1 MFLFLPEGD
10 LSSFMGCGEE
20 PIGSEAELQEGDGK
34 ERGEQ
39 KEKPAAAGGVTS
51 SRAPHP
57 SKRAFRAS
65 RMCQRCSRRCQ

>member
-10 LSSFMGCGEE
+10 LSSFIGCGEE

-39 KEKPAAAGGVTS
+39 KEKPAAAGV
-51 SRAPHP
+51 
-57 SKRAFRAS
+57 
-65 RMCQRCSRRCQ
+65 